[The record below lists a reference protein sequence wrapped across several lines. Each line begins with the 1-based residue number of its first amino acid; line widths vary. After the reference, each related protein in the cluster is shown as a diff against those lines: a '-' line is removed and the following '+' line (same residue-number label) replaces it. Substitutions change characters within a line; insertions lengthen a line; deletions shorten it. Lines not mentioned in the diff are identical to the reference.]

1 MEVVYAYVDVEARE
15 TESLHI
21 LLEERVSDGD
31 VLDLQ
36 IVLFLIV
43 TVAERLYIAWR
54 RGRRCFRDARGVQYF
69 TPWI

>member
-54 RGRRCFRDARGVQYF
+54 RGVGVSGCSGVQYF